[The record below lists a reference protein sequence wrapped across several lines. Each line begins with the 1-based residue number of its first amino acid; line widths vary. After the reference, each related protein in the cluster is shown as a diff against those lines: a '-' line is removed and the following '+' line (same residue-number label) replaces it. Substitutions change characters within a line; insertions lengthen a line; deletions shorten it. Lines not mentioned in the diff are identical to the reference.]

1 LGKSIGEFHEDL
13 RGPAPHN
20 YTILLFADTNSAE
33 PPRADS
39 HDHDRQGMKAFL
51 AQLQPAEQTKS
62 ISFKIQL
69 LLNNQPTCLRQVVE
83 FEHAIV
89 PQHLME
95 PDKQY
100 FNCPRPAFEYCFLRE
115 DPARYFRHFAEERI
129 AYIPFDSREK
139 GDVVQK
145 FEEARRVNRKLDA
158 PEDKA
163 APNED
168 VEEIK
173 KFFLEKM

>member
-1 LGKSIGEFHEDL
+1 
-13 RGPAPHN
+13 
-20 YTILLFADTNSAE
+20 
-33 PPRADS
+33 
-39 HDHDRQGMKAFL
+39 
-51 AQLQPAEQTKS
+51 
-62 ISFKIQL
+62 
-69 LLNNQPTCLRQVVE
+69 
-83 FEHAIV
+83 
-89 PQHLME
+89 ME